1 LHRPSSKLAG
11 PRCKGGIQFS
21 ERQFFD
27 KIVVPQLEP
36 ILKKLDRAQC
46 NLLRAADAIP
56 ADVWKTSTRQ
66 GTWSAAELLS
76 HVMTVE
82 RTVIGAAGRILK
94 KQPKHIPVLKRFRLP
109 FALAEIRFVR
119 MKTPIP
125 VDAHLLR
132 EKDVMLAQLREVR
145 EGTLALIEETRN
157 RDLSA
162 YRWRHPFLGSLS
174 AYEWF
179 SFLGSHQ
186 IRHEKQLREIAT
198 ALRKPVSELQ
208 K

>member
-1 LHRPSSKLAG
+1 MPLLRL
-11 PRCKGGIQFS
+11 I
-21 ERQFFD
+21 
-27 KIVVPQLEP
+27 LE
-36 ILKKLDRAQC
+36 KLDRAQHS
-46 NLLRAADAIP
+46 LLRAADAIP
-56 ADVWKTSTRQ
+56 ADHWKTCPRE
-66 GTWSAAELLS
+66 GVWSAAELIA
-76 HVMTVE
+76 HIMTVE
-82 RTVIGAAGRILK
+82 RTVVGAADRILK

-125 VDAHLLR
+125 MDSQLLH
-132 EKDVMLAQLREVR
+132 EKDAMLAELREVR
-145 EGTLALIEETRN
+145 RRTLGLIEKTKN

-162 YRWRHPFLGSLS
+162 YRWRHPFLGSLN

-186 IRHEKQLREIAT
+186 IRHEKQMREIA
-198 ALRKPVSELQ
+198 ASLRKPISDSQ